1 MIPKKLR
8 AIAMALLLGA
18 ATAVAGSSLTATSA
32 QAAARPAVGNP
43 LNAAKAAMAA
53 GNCNAAMAKVR
64 EAQAV
69 GGLSAEEQ
77 SYVTAMKNYIASASK
92 GACGADT
99 AIGAKAKFEADYR
112 AGRYRE
118 AINDADLLRRA
129 GALDG
134 TTMVYIAQAYYRLGD
149 YKGCA
154 RYASDHTGA
163 GLEMLQWQMTCAA
176 KVGDDTLMRVAAEQL
191 VGASGTPQNWAQL
204 LKLVEAAKAL
214 SDHQTLDINRIKLM
228 TGLMKSDSDYF
239 LLATLALQNTLGLP
253 SEAVSVIQKGFDAK
267 VLSGDRAN
275 RLMKLAKSS
284 AAADLANLPKTVAAA
299 NKAKSGDLLVKLG
312 ENYCGMGRYKDA
324 VDAVQAGIAKG
335 VSDSD
340 NAYTRLG
347 QALYGAGQKDAA
359 LKAFAKAKNKPNGE
373 MIARMWSLY
382 VRGH

>member
-1 MIPKKLR
+1 MIPKKLH
-8 AIAMALLLGA
+8 AIAMALSLGA
-18 ATAVAGSSLTATSA
+18 VTVVAGSAFTATSA
-32 QAAARPAVGNP
+32 QAAARAAVGNP

-77 SYVTAMKNYIASASK
+77 NYVTAMKNYIASASK

-112 AGRYRE
+112 AGRYRD
-118 AINDADLLRRA
+118 AINDADLLRKA

-134 TTMVYIAQAYYRLGD
+134 PTMVFIAQAYYRLGD
-149 YKGCA
+149 FKGCA
-154 RYASDHTGA
+154 RYASEHTSA
-163 GLEMLQWQMTCAA
+163 GQEMLKWQMTCAA
-176 KVGDDTLMRVAAEQL
+176 KIGDDALMRSAAEQL
-191 VGASGTPQNWAQL
+191 VAVNGTPQNWTQL

-214 SDHQTLDINRIKLM
+214 SDHQTLDINRIKLL
-228 TGLMKSDSDYF
+228 TGLLKGDSDYF
-239 LLATLALQNTLGLP
+239 LLATLAIQLGFP
-253 SEAVSVIQKGFDAK
+253 SEAVAVIQKGFDAK

-275 RLMKLAKSS
+275 RLMNLAKTSTAS
-284 AAADLANLPKTVAAA
+284 DLANLPKTVAAA

-324 VDAVQAGIAKG
+324 VDAVKAGIDKG
-335 VSDSD
+335 VSDED

-373 MIARMWSLY
+373 MIARLWSLY